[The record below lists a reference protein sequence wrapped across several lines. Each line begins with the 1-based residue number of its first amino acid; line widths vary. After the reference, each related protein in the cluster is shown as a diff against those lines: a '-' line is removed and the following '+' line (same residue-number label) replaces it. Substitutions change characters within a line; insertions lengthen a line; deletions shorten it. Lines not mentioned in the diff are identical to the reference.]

1 MARKEEWTSV
11 KKFIRLN
18 TLLERDKARDSRP
31 QVTGPEIVRGGG
43 WASGMG
49 QGPGNAQEPQGV
61 QVKACVHCCQEPE
74 DLEGRV
80 GHSKEA
86 GVEGTCNSMV
96 WLHSFFPN

>member
-74 DLEGRV
+74 DLEGR
-80 GHSKEA
+80 GK
-86 GVEGTCNSMV
+86 VEGLS
-96 WLHSFFPN
+96 WS